1 MKVLNI
7 FALSALSAT
16 FAMAKLPKDKVGNK
30 LKNLIEASIFD
41 KENRIDMP
49 DKSYDII
56 PSITATTTSTASTNT
71 ENITIIQNE
80 DEMCID
86 GYYLETG
93 EYCGEWAGAT
103 LRKLPLWGE

>member
-16 FAMAKLPKDKVGNK
+16 FAMAKSPKDKIGNK
-30 LKNLIEASIFD
+30 IQDLLEASILD
-41 KENRIDMP
+41 KEKKIDMP
-49 DKSYDII
+49 DKSYDIS
-56 PSITATTTSTASTNT
+56 PSSTTSTTSTASTNSD
-71 ENITIIQNE
+71 NITIIQNE

>member
-16 FAMAKLPKDKVGNK
+16 FAMGMPLP
-30 LKNLIEASIFD
+30 
-41 KENRIDMP
+41 
-49 DKSYDII
+49 
-56 PSITATTTSTASTNT
+56 TAST
-71 ENITIIQNE
+71 
-80 DEMCID
+80 CID